1 MIFLSILLIAQI
13 TPLTTYG
20 TDGGVLSGG
29 IVVIN
34 EFMAHPLAS
43 YTETDGEWVELYNRS
58 GDWVNLSGWVLS
70 NALGQAVTMSTY
82 LLPPEGYYVLCAC
95 GDESMNGGLDPD
107 YVYSNFMINDTGRLT
122 LSSHSREIID
132 EIVYTSSWPITEG
145 RSCERINPGWISN
158 MPSTW
163 DESTLT
169 FGNGDFGTPG
179 TLNSVYENS
188 FAQNS
193 WAFIKAFVQ

>member
-13 TPLTTYG
+13 TPFVPG
-20 TDGGVLSGG
+20 DDDGGILSGG

-43 YTETDGEWVELYNRS
+43 YSEADGEWVELYNRS
-58 GDWVNLSGWVLS
+58 GDWINLSGWTLS
-70 NALGQAVTMSTY
+70 NALGQEITMSTY
-82 LLPPEGYYVLCAC
+82 LLPPDAFYVLCAC
-95 GDESMNGGLDPD
+95 GDESMNGGLTPD
-107 YVYSNFMINDTGRLT
+107 YVYSNFTIEDSGRLT
-122 LSSHSREIID
+122 LRSPSKEIID
-132 EIVYTSSWPITEG
+132 EIVYDSNWPVTDG
-145 RSCERINPGWISN
+145 CSCERINPGWISS

-169 FGNGDFGTPG
+169 YGKGDFGTPG
-179 TLNSVYENS
+179 SLNSVYQNS